1 MSNPSEDLPFNPR
14 SLTRVREKVEASLG
28 NDYERNSQPFARD
41 FASLGIW
48 VVTEADPL
56 LHN

>member
-1 MSNPSEDLPFNPR
+1 MSNPSEDLSFNPK
-14 SLTRVREKVEASLG
+14 SLTRVREKDEASLR
-28 NDYERNSQPFARD
+28 NVYERNSQPFARD